1 MPQSFRA
8 MAELFHARGEPVLS
22 AQLAGSVHCVSYAPG
37 RVDIRPQAGADPRLP
52 AQIAAHL
59 IRWTGQPWD
68 VRLSRAEG
76 EPTLREQAVSAKAE
90 RFARVADHP
99 VVARVLELFP
109 GARIEEVTAPPPET
123 AVAPDDDD
131 DSGDPDTVAPE
142 DHAPEASTRSKANQA

>member
-1 MPQSFRA
+1 MIRRPPRSTRTDTLFPYTTLFRS

-68 VRLSRAEG
+68 VRLSRAAG
-76 EPTLREQAVSAKAE
+76 EPTLRAQAGSAQAE

-99 VVARVLELFP
+99 PVARVHVRLLHE
-109 GARIEEVTAPPPET
+109 GRSVGTG
-123 AVAPDDDD
+123 V
-131 DSGDPDTVAPE
+131 
-142 DHAPEASTRSKANQA
+142 STRCGTQ

>member
-1 MPQSFRA
+1 MCNDFVFLMIRRPPRSTRTDTLFPYTTLFR
-8 MAELFHARGEPVLS
+8 
-22 AQLAGSVHCVSYAPG
+22 
-37 RVDIRPQAGADPRLP
+37 AGADPRLP

-109 GARIEEVTAPPPET
+109 GARIEEVTAPPQET
-123 AVAPDDDD
+123 AVAPEDDDD
-131 DSGDPDTVAPE
+131 GGDPDTGARE

>member
-59 IRWTGQPWD
+59 IRWRSEEHTSELQSLMRISYAVFCLKKKNKHKTPQP
-68 VRLSRAEG
+68 
-76 EPTLREQAVSAKAE
+76 SAQYIK
-90 RFARVADHP
+90 
-99 VVARVLELFP
+99 
-109 GARIEEVTAPPPET
+109 RISDKT
-123 AVAPDDDD
+123 
-131 DSGDPDTVAPE
+131 
-142 DHAPEASTRSKANQA
+142 K

>member
-1 MPQSFRA
+1 MLGC
-8 MAELFHARGEPVLS
+8 MVLFFFFKQKTEYEMRISDWSSDVCSSDL
-22 AQLAGSVHCVSYAPG
+22 
-37 RVDIRPQAGADPRLP
+37 
-52 AQIAAHL
+52 
-59 IRWTGQPWD
+59 QPWD

-123 AVAPDDDD
+123 
-131 DSGDPDTVAPE
+131 
-142 DHAPEASTRSKANQA
+142 RSEEHTSELQSLMRN

>member
-1 MPQSFRA
+1 MLGC
-8 MAELFHARGEPVLS
+8 MVLFFFFKQKTEYEMRISDWSSDVCSSDL
-22 AQLAGSVHCVSYAPG
+22 
-37 RVDIRPQAGADPRLP
+37 
-52 AQIAAHL
+52 
-59 IRWTGQPWD
+59 QPWD
-68 VRLSRAEG
+68 VRPSRAEV

-131 DSGDPDTVAPE
+131 DGGDPDTVAPE